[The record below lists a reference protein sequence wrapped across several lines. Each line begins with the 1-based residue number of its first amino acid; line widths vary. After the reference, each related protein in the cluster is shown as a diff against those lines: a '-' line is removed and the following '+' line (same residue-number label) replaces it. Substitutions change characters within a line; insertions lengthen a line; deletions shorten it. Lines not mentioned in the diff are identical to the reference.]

1 MFFQQSIFSNS
12 TGSSIFTTQFESRV
26 PSMIAEFLPEGEIPL
41 PLLSEVSEL
50 SVSYL
55 ARSSIGVV

>member
-1 MFFQQSIFSNS
+1 
-12 TGSSIFTTQFESRV
+12 
-26 PSMIAEFLPEGEIPL
+26 MIAEFLPEGEIPL